1 MNAEL
6 MIILGPLLLG
16 FIIVM
21 VFVVIPTC
29 SGDNDD
35 NYHNYIGDE

>member
-1 MNAEL
+1 MDAL
-6 MIILGPLLLG
+6 LVMLGALLLG

-35 NYHNYIGDE
+35 SYHNYIGDE